1 MMNAKIR
8 TSWYKHYIRCGP
20 STQAPLDLILR
31 AKGLLLANRNRT
43 SDRWISD
50 VKRYSPPLY
59 QLSYRE
65 LLFDI
70 VKSKNMIVL
79 IIVEVKSSMIRNKKK
94 YQIHNR
100 KSQASK
106 RQAKVATTMI
116 HDP

>member
-1 MMNAKIR
+1 MNAKIR

-50 VKRYSPPLY
+50 VELYSPPLY

-65 LLFDI
+65 LLFDDA
-70 VKSKNMIVL
+70 KSKIIIVL
-79 IIVEVKSSMIRNKKK
+79 IIVEVKNSMIRNKKK
-94 YQIHNR
+94 YQVHT
-100 KSQASK
+100 
-106 RQAKVATTMI
+106 KVL
-116 HDP
+116 